1 MRIIVL
7 VLLLNLNIF
16 NIKAEEKLDSIFN
29 NKPESLNKFD
39 FKFPEYKL
47 DFLSN
52 GIQLYLIPDQRQ
64 AITNFRLLIGG
75 GASQDKN
82 LAGLAEVSANMLLK
96 GTKNLTAEQIA
107 EKIDFY
113 GASISANA
121 NDDYIAINVT
131 TLTKYL
137 NEILDIL
144 DNILFETKL
153 NEDELEKLKKQ
164 FQAGLV
170 AEKSDPN
177 ALASKLAKRV
187 MYGQNHPYA
196 NFPSEESIEKITIND
211 IDRYLKKYFISNNMS
226 LAIFGNY
233 NDKNLNDIFRVF
245 SKYQKNTE
253 FVLDEIPS
261 PAKLEKGV
269 YFIERDAA
277 VQSSIRVV
285 AEGVNYSDNDYE
297 VLSFNS
303 NIIGSGFIGRLFK
316 TLREKHSYTYSPSAG
331 LSGRKYYN
339 FFSANADVKADVTDS
354 AISVMKELIVDLA
367 KNQITEE
374 ELDAVR
380 KFRKGS
386 YLMSFENSDFTAS
399 ILQNGEF
406 KGVRAKNFESYAQRI
421 EKYNQG
427 DILKNASKYLSE
439 DNLYLIV
446 VGPKSTKNNL
456 EKFGNIFE
464 YDRSIN
470 PLDDFEAVKIKPKDL
485 VKNYLKAVGGKKI
498 FKEISS
504 LSSKGELVV
513 TTQGQEMKGTYLVNA
528 QSPDKSFSVQDFV
541 GNKQEKWINGD
552 KSWIKVADLVNQE
565 KTSLFDKLEIM
576 PFYFANILDLDANM
590 EILGKRNSEIYVK
603 VTGENEERVYKFDE
617 KSFLLNSY
625 TSTQDTQI
633 GKITLEN
640 IYSDYKSFGDY
651 LLPTSIE
658 NKSSLFVSKLK
669 VNYTLNPNLEDQSFE
684 PEK

>member
-277 VQSSIRVV
+277 VQSSIRIV

-354 AISVMKELIVDLA
+354 AISVMKELIVDLS

>member
-285 AEGVNYSDNDYE
+285 AEGVNYLDNDYE

-354 AISVMKELIVDLA
+354 AISVMKELIVDLS